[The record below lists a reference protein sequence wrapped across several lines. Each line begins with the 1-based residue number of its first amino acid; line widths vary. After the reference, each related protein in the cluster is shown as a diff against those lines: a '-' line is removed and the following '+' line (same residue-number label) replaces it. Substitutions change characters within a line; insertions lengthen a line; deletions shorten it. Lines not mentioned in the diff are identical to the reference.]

1 MKITLVTKV
10 FGLVVGL
17 LLIASAIGGLGVY
30 GIGTV
35 ADDTRRVEESGGEA
49 LSAARINQN
58 IITLSRAEYRVA
70 ADPSVDV
77 IADARAVIAE
87 EKADFVRR
95 FERVQKTANARQQAQ
110 LEEIR
115 LAYDS
120 YVSQLEATLALA
132 ERVGQNSTLS
142 TAQQQIVSAARE
154 SRQFAEAVETEV
166 REYAVAADKRAEELA
181 RQAIELGD
189 TLVTTMIAVAAV
201 GIALGGLA
209 GFLLGRNGIARP
221 IRSSI
226 AGLRKLADGDT
237 DLDITGAERSD
248 EIGEIAKTMIVFR
261 DGLIEQRRLEAE
273 AAAADQKAEERRKA
287 DMAKLADQIEERVSR
302 ISREL
307 GKAASELHAAS
318 TQMSAAVEE
327 TSAQSVAV
335 SAASEQAS
343 ANVET
348 VAAASEELS
357 AAISDVAGQVADT
370 SRKVNTVSNNAGRAQ
385 DEIGKL
391 TDAVSGVTQVVDDI
405 NEVAEQTNLLALNA
419 TIEAARAG
427 EAGKGFAVVASEVK
441 SLAQQT
447 KTLTDSVSNRIDAV
461 SGSAGHV
468 VEVLKGLVREIA
480 EIDATATA
488 IAGSVEEQSAA
499 TREISR
505 NASEAATGTSEVS
518 SNISGV
524 QAAATQTSQA
534 TQVVSTAA
542 EQLQANMKTLE
553 TAVDAVVSELRAA

>member
-1 MKITLVTKV
+1 MKFTLVTKI

-17 LLIASAIGGLGVY
+17 LVVAGAVGGLGIY
-30 GIGTV
+30 GIDQV
-35 ADDTRRVEESGGEA
+35 ANDTRRVNVAGGEA

-70 ADPSVDV
+70 AAPDAAV
-77 IADARAVIAE
+77 IADAKKVIAE
-87 EKADFVRR
+87 ERADFVRR
-95 FERVQKTANARQQAQ
+95 FEHVRETASARQLAK

-115 LAYDS
+115 LAYDR
-120 YVSQLEATLALA
+120 YIDQLEATIALA
-132 ERVGQNSTLS
+132 ERIGQDATLS
-142 TAQQQIVSAARE
+142 DAQQRIVSAARE
-154 SRQFAEAVETEV
+154 SRQLAQAVEAEV
-166 REYAVAADKRAEELA
+166 RDYAVAADKQAETVAKEA
-181 RQAIELGD
+181 MELGE
-189 TLVTTMIAVAAV
+189 TLVSTMIAVAAV
-201 GIALGGLA
+201 GLVVGAIM
-209 GFLLGRNGIARP
+209 GFYLGRNGIARP
-221 IRSSI
+221 IQASI
-226 AGLRKLADGDT
+226 SGLRKLADGDT
-237 DLDITGAERSD
+237 DLDIVGTERAD
-248 EIGEIAKTMIVFR
+248 EIGDIARTMIVFR
-261 DGLIEQRRLEAE
+261 DGLIDQRRLAAE
-273 AAAADQKAEERRKA
+273 AAEADQRTEERRKA

-391 TDAVSGVTQVVDDI
+391 TEAVSGVTQVVDDI

-447 KTLTDSVSNRIDAV
+447 KTLTDSVSNRIQAV

-468 VEVLKGLVREIA
+468 VEVLKGLIREIA
-480 EIDATATA
+480 DIDSTATA

-542 EQLQANMKTLE
+542 GQLQANVKTLE
-553 TAVDAVVSELRAA
+553 TAVDAVVTELRAA